1 MATVPQFNE
10 DDQLRHEI
18 VSLFQYIRRLKAEI
32 AQLNTRMDEQ
42 DRFQS
47 MSEHLDEIVQATEGA
62 THTIL
67 QAVEEIETAV
77 EEVRTASEDPGAVA
91 LCDKISG
98 KTTAAIEAC
107 TFQDVTG
114 QRVSKIVKSIQFVE
128 DRINVITDLWGRS
141 DIERLADRFLD
152 PNEMEEDSGEVLS
165 GPALSGAGI
174 SQDEIDK
181 LFD

>member
-1 MATVPQFNE
+1 MASAPDFNE
-10 DDQLRHEI
+10 DDQLRNEI

-42 DRFQS
+42 DRFQT
-47 MSEHLDEIVQATEGA
+47 MSEHLDEIVHATEGA

-67 QAVEEIETAV
+67 QAVEEIETV
-77 EEVRTASEDPGAVA
+77 VDEVRMASENEAAVA
-91 LCDKISG
+91 LCNRISD

-114 QRVSKIVKSIQFVE
+114 QRVSKIIRSIQFVE
-128 DRINVITDLWGRS
+128 DRINAITDLWGRA

-152 PNEMEEDSGEVLS
+152 PTEKEEDTGEVLS
-165 GPALSGAGI
+165 GPALQGGGI